1 MTMTNPNQRLYLE
14 KRVTA
19 DEAVQHIRSG
29 QRIYYG
35 EFVLFPETLDRALA
49 RKMAAENLEN
59 ITIESV
65 CLTRIPEAMKNAA
78 TAPNLFVQDWH
89 FGATARSLYAKGQ
102 CAYKP
107 LTYHHGPRIIRKYD
121 TYDAVFIPACPMG
134 PRGNFNFGLC
144 NSLSSAVLDKAKT
157 IIVEVNRNIPK
168 CLGGNQ
174 ESIHI
179 SRVTHVVEGDHPP
192 LLEVP
197 PAKPTD
203 TDIIIARHLMK
214 EIEDGSCLQLGI
226 GGLPNVIGEMIANS
240 DLKDLGLH
248 TEMMVDSCVDL
259 YEKGRITGA
268 RKVVDKYKMAYT
280 FAMGTRKLYD
290 FLDDNPVCAS
300 YPVNYINDPRIIAL
314 NPKVVAIN
322 NALEVDLFSQVASES
337 VGPRHISGTGGQLDF
352 IMGAFYSHGGKG
364 IISLSSTHTDREGHC
379 KSRIVPTLAPG
390 TIVTVPRSMV
400 HYVATEFGLAQ
411 LKGKSTRQRT
421 EALIDIAHPDFREEL
436 IGEAERLGLWKPS
449 RSKGE

>member
-1 MTMTNPNQRLYLE
+1 MTHPNQKLYQQKL
-14 KRVTA
+14 VSA
-19 DEAVQHIRSG
+19 DQAVRHIQSG
-29 QRIYYG
+29 SRIYYG
-35 EFVLFPETLDRALA
+35 EFVLFPQTLDQALA
-49 RKMAAENLEN
+49 RRMAEAGLSD
-59 ITIESV
+59 ITIETV
-65 CLTRIPEAMKNAA
+65 CMTRIPEALKQPE
-78 TAPNLFVQDWH
+78 TADRVTLNDWH
-89 FGATARSLYAKGQ
+89 FGATSRALYNKDQ

-107 LTYHHGPRIIRKYD
+107 LTYHHGPRIIRKYVE
-121 TYDAVFIPACPMG
+121 YDAIFLPVCPMG
-134 PRGNFNFGLC
+134 PRGNFNFGMC
-144 NSLSSAVLDKAKT
+144 NSVSSAVLDKART

-179 SRVTHVVEGDHPP
+179 SRVTHIVESDDPP
-192 LLEVP
+192 LIEVP
-197 PAKPTD
+197 PAKPTE
-203 TDIIIARHLMK
+203 TETLIAGHLMK
-214 EIEDGSCLQLGI
+214 EIEDGCCLQLGI
-226 GGLPNVIGEMIANS
+226 GGLPNVIGEMIADS

-248 TEMMVDSCVDL
+248 TEMMVDSCVEL

-352 IMGAFYSHGGKG
+352 IMGAFYSRGGKG
-364 IISLSSTHTDREGHC
+364 FICLSSTYTDKQGNK
-379 KSRIVPTLAPG
+379 KSRIVPTLNPG

-400 HYVATEFGLAQ
+400 HYVATEFGIAQ
-411 LKGKSTRQRT
+411 LKGKSTRERA
-421 EALIDIAHPDFREEL
+421 EALIAIAHPLFRDEL
-436 IGEAERLGLWKPS
+436 IADAERMGIWK
-449 RSKGE
+449 RSAGKEA

>member
-1 MTMTNPNQRLYLE
+1 MTNANHAEYKE
-14 KRVTA
+14 KLVTA
-19 DEAVQHIRSG
+19 ETAVRLIQSG
-29 QRIYYG
+29 SRIYYG

-49 RKMAAENLEN
+49 ERMADQGLKD

-65 CLTRIPEAMKNAA
+65 CLTRIPEAAKQEA
-78 TAPNLFVQDWH
+78 TGRNLTINDWH
-89 FGATARSLYAKGQ
+89 FGATARKLYGQGQ

-107 LTYHHGPRIIRKYD
+107 LTYHQGPRIIRKYLD
-121 TYDAVFIPACPMG
+121 YDAIFIPACPMG
-134 PRGNFNFGLC
+134 PRGNFNFGMC
-144 NSLSSAVLDKAKT
+144 NSMSSAVLDKAKT
-157 IIVEVNRNIPK
+157 IIIEVNNNIPK

-179 SRVTHVVEGDHPP
+179 SRVTHVVEGDNPQ

-197 PAKPTD
+197 PAKPTE
-203 TDIIIARHLMK
+203 TDILIAKHLMK
-214 EIEDGSCLQLGI
+214 EIEDGSCIQLGI
-226 GGLPNVIGEMIANS
+226 GGLPNVIGDMIADS

-248 TEMMVDSCVDL
+248 TEMMVDSCVEL

-300 YPVNYINDPRIIAL
+300 YPVNYINDPRVMAL
-314 NPKVVAIN
+314 NPKVIAIN
-322 NALEVDLFSQVASES
+322 SALEVDLFSQVASES

-352 IMGAFYSHGGKG
+352 IMGAFYSRGGKG
-364 IISLSSTHTDREGHC
+364 IISLPSTYTDKQGNR

-400 HYVATEFGLAQ
+400 HFVATEFGLVQ
-411 LKGKSTRQRT
+411 LKGKSTRERA
-421 EALIDIAHPDFREEL
+421 EALIGIAHPCFREEL
-436 IGEAERLGLWKPS
+436 IADAERMGIWK
-449 RSKGE
+449 RSS

>member
-1 MTMTNPNQRLYLE
+1 MTHPNQALYQQKL
-14 KRVTA
+14 VTA
-19 DEAVQHIRSG
+19 DQAVRLIESG
-29 QRIYYG
+29 NRIYYG
-35 EFVLFPETLDRALA
+35 EFVLFPQTLDRALA
-49 RKMAAENLEN
+49 LRMKEENLKD
-59 ITIESV
+59 ITVESV
-65 CLTRIPEAMKNAA
+65 CLTRVPEAAKQ
-78 TAPNLFVQDWH
+78 TETEENLSINDWH
-89 FGATARSLYAKGQ
+89 FGVTSRNLYNQEK

-107 LTYHHGPRIIRKYD
+107 ITYHQGPRIIRKYGE
-121 TYDAVFIPACPMG
+121 YDAVFLPSGPMG
-134 PRGNFNFGLC
+134 PRGNFNFGVC
-144 NSLSSAVLDKAKT
+144 NSISSAVLDKARA
-157 IIVEVNRNIPK
+157 IIIEVNKNIPK

-179 SRVTHVVEGDHPP
+179 SRVTHVVESDDPP

-197 PAKPTD
+197 PAKPTE
-203 TDIIIARHLMK
+203 TEITIAGHLMK
-214 EIEDGSCLQLGI
+214 EIEDGSCIQLGI
-226 GGLPNVIGEMIANS
+226 GGLPNVIGEMIADS

-248 TEMMVDSCVDL
+248 TEMMVDSCVEL

-322 NALEVDLFSQVASES
+322 NAIEVDLFSQVASES

-352 IMGAFYSHGGKG
+352 IMGAFYSRGGKG
-364 IISLSSTHTDREGHC
+364 FICLSSTYTDKQGNK
-379 KSRIVPTLAPG
+379 KSRIVPTLNPG

-400 HYVATEFGLAQ
+400 HFVATEFGIAQ
-411 LKGKSTRQRT
+411 LKGKSTRERA
-421 EALIDIAHPDFREEL
+421 EALIGIAHPCFRDEL
-436 IGEAERLGLWKPS
+436 IADAERLGIWK
-449 RSKGE
+449 RSNK

>member
-1 MTMTNPNQRLYLE
+1 MTHPNRKLYLE

-19 DEAVQHIRSG
+19 DEAVQNIQSG
-29 QRIYYG
+29 SRIYYG
-35 EFVLFPETLDRALA
+35 EFVLFPEALDRALA
-49 RKMAAENLEN
+49 RKTADGNLEN

-65 CLTRIPEAMKNAA
+65 CLTRVPEAMKHDE
-78 TAPNLFVQDWH
+78 TAPALSVRDWH
-89 FGATARSLYAKGQ
+89 FGAVSRNLYANDQ

-107 LTYHHGPRIIRKYD
+107 LTYHHGPRIIRKYE
-121 TYDAVFIPACPMG
+121 TYDAVFLPVCPMG

-179 SRVTHVVEGDHPP
+179 SRVTHVVEGENPP

-197 PAKPTD
+197 PARPTD
-203 TDIIIARHLMK
+203 TDIMIARHLMK
-214 EIEDGSCLQLGI
+214 EIGDGSCLQLGI
-226 GGLPNVIGEMIANS
+226 GGLPNVIGEMIADS

-322 NALEVDLFSQVASES
+322 NALAVDLFSQVASES

-364 IISLSSTHTDREGHC
+364 IIALSSTHTDRTGNR
-379 KSRIVPTLAPG
+379 KSRIVPTLDPG

-400 HYVATEFGLAQ
+400 HYVATEFGIAQ
-411 LKGKSTRQRT
+411 LKGKSTRQRA
-421 EALIDIAHPDFREEL
+421 EALIGIAHPGFRDEL
-436 IGEAERLGLWKPS
+436 IAEAERMGLWKPS